1 VKSRKSKNDRFGR
14 IIFIAPIIIIVGFV
28 VYGYF
33 QATAPGTLVVHAIAQ
48 DKYEPLPNSSTMLQ
62 VNVEVGQAIVTTPT
76 SLSEPPGT
84 YDVTYGPLQWYT
96 TPASTTVTIANRLT
110 VYASGAY
117 EVVPRF
123 IKVTAAGGF
132 NDTFITAEHQ
142 VTPVIWIN
150 PSDTFVAFTIAGLGS
165 ETIQAGQ
172 NVTIVFQNP
181 GNFDYTLSSGSS
193 ASSSGV
199 VQVQ

>member
-1 VKSRKSKNDRFGR
+1 VKSRKSDRFGR
-14 IIFIAPIIIIVGFV
+14 IIFIAPVIIIVGFV

-33 QATAPGTLVVHAIAQ
+33 QATAPGTIVVQAIAQ
-48 DKYEPLPNSSTMLQ
+48 DKYEPAPKTPTLLQ
-62 VNVEVGQAIVTTPT
+62 VNVEVGQAIVTAPT
-76 SLSEPPGT
+76 RLSEPAGT

-96 TPASTTVTIANRLT
+96 TPAATSVAVANRLT

-123 IKVTAAGGF
+123 IKVTTAGGF
-132 NDTFITAEHQ
+132 NSTFFTAEHQ

-150 PSDTFVAFTIAGLGS
+150 PSDTFVAFSIAGLGS

-172 NVTIVFQNP
+172 NVTILFQNP
-181 GNFDYTLSSGSS
+181 GNYEYTLSAGSSSS
-193 ASSSGV
+193 ASGT